1 MGGCVS
7 AANQRGPVR
16 GRRPWRGKLVAG
28 QTVHATAAAVVSARG
43 GCNVWPAGGRRYYN
57 AQQVNC
63 MGDLAP
69 KTDIGALVG
78 RIGLRVALLSIGPVG
93 AVLNAVLAEVMPAL
107 RAERLTVF
115 AEELQ
120 DRLTE
125 VPGDVLNLRVRDPQR
140 FDLLEDG
147 MWQAARASSRQRV
160 AYLVN
165 VVANGLKAES
175 AHELDRRHVLRLL
188 AEVNDLEVLILSL
201 HGYASNASR
210 EQFFEKHRSALEREF
225 PAMDSPRDVRDRDAV
240 RADYE
245 DHLLRLGLLAR
256 QYTPQ
261 EIEKAEFDSAGRLK
275 SHWTHVTQL
284 GLLLLREVGCPAELD
299 G

>member
-1 MGGCVS
+1 MSFS
-7 AANQRGPVR
+7 ACDRQCLAQAHGLIREPQHVATC
-16 GRRPWRGKLVAG
+16 GRPADAG
-28 QTVHATAAAVVSARG
+28 SIK
-43 GCNVWPAGGRRYYN
+43 
-57 AQQVNC
+57 AQQVNG

-69 KTDIGALVG
+69 KTDIGALAG
-78 RIGLRVALLSIGPVG
+78 RIGLRFALLSIGPVG

-107 RAERLTVF
+107 RTERLTVF
-115 AEELQ
+115 GEELQ
-120 DRLTE
+120 DRLAD
-125 VPGDVLNLRVRDPQR
+125 VPGEILHLRVREPDR

-160 AYLVN
+160 AYLAN

-175 AHELDRRHVLRLL
+175 AHDLDRRHVLRLL

-210 EQFFEKHRSALEREF
+210 EQFFEKHRSALEHQ
-225 PAMDSPRDVRDRDAV
+225 PAAMGDPRDVRDRVAV

-245 DHLLRLGLLAR
+245 DHLLRLSLLAR
-256 QYTPQ
+256 QYTRQ

-275 SHWTHVTQL
+275 SHWTHMTQL
-284 GLLLLREVGCPAELD
+284 GLLLLREIGCPAELD